1 MFGVGAGEVL
11 VILLVAL
18 IIFGPKRLP
27 EIGKTVGKG
36 LREFRKATQ
45 DIRSDV
51 EGAMSDDGTKPA
63 APSVSSDVSSTNGWG
78 PEGTR
83 IPTSEVPQVG
93 SVPASPNGPAG
104 EAGGAP
110 RLLQGDRA
118 DPDWC
123 AAANSIVRARG
134 ARRRNRRGANP

>member
-1 MFGVGAGEVL
+1 MFNVGPAEL
-11 VILLVAL
+11 IVILLVAL

-63 APSVSSDVSSTNGWG
+63 APSVEAQRMAAQR
-78 PEGTR
+78 EGDR
-83 IPTSEVPQVG
+83 VERQQEVPEVHL
-93 SVPASPNGPAG
+93 AA
-104 EAGGAP
+104 ED
-110 RLLQGDRA
+110 RDRA
-118 DPDWC
+118 RVVAWSEDDG
-123 AAANSIVRARG
+123 RAVPR
-134 ARRRNRRGANP
+134 A

>member
-1 MFGVGAGEVL
+1 MFNVGPAEL
-11 VILLVAL
+11 IVILLVAL

-78 PEGTR
+78 PDGTR

-104 EAGGAP
+104 EAGGT
-110 RLLQGDRA
+110 
-118 DPDWC
+118 
-123 AAANSIVRARG
+123 AAGPGGGSTGGTEPSTQSEPGSSGSGSAT
-134 ARRRNRRGANP
+134 